1 MQELRDAAAWA
12 EGMVWTSPE
21 RHGAMTGLMKAQSD
35 WIPLSIGAVRPTQ
48 GKTLA
53 VMEVSGGS
61 QSFNAV
67 NRVRILG
74 RWMRMITIPNQSSVA
89 APALHGFAGGRYEQE
104 AHPMDMP
111 ISPMSI
117 GFLSHPTR
125 HLFFTG
131 KGGVG
136 KTSLST
142 AAALT
147 LADGGKKVLLVSTDA
162 ASNLDEML
170 GVELRNTPTP
180 VPGARGLWV
189 LNIDPDN
196 AAESYRQRV
205 IAQMGTAAT
214 ETELSTVR
222 EQLSG
227 ACTTEIASF
236 DEFASLLSDDAEH
249 FDHIV
254 FDTAPTGHTLRLL
267 GLPKAW
273 SGFLAGNDRGA
284 SCLGPHSGLKMQ
296 ELRFKTALAA
306 LSDPART
313 TVILVTRPDKGAI
326 AEAARTSEELHEL
339 GLNNQRLA
347 VNGVFHASARSDAVA
362 CAIEDLGQ
370 LALAEMP
377 QSLCDLAQDRVP
389 LRAFDTVGLPALR
402 ALLSAGTPTA
412 EPTHAAPISA
422 AEPTTPILG
431 LAALADEL
439 AAAGHGLI
447 MVMGKGGVGKTTVA
461 AALALGLIQRGKTV
475 HLSTT
480 DPAAHLAATLNGE
493 VAGLQVSRI
502 DPKFE
507 TQRYVDKI
515 MAAKSPNLDAQ
526 EQALLLEDLRSPC
539 TEEVAVFHAFSRIVS
554 EARSAFV
561 VLDTAPTG
569 HSMLLMDA
577 TGAYHRQMTREFER
591 HGNTRVITPLMRL
604 QDATYTK
611 IILVTLPELTPVSQA
626 AALQEDLRR
635 ASVEPYAWVL
645 NKSVLAAGTRDPLL
659 TARLGGERRQIKRM
673 SAGLAQRLFTLP
685 WLTVPPIGFA
695 ELSKLARDAM
705 RTS

>member
-1 MQELRDAAAWA
+1 MEIKVLGSGCSKCRLTISMIERAALASGVTVKIVKIENPDDIHRYGVRA
-12 EGMVWTSPE
+12 TP
-21 RHGAMTGLMKAQSD
+21 
-35 WIPLSIGAVRPTQ
+35 AVVIDGQ
-48 GKTLA
+48 
-53 VMEVSGGS
+53 VV
-61 QSFNAV
+61 
-67 NRVRILG
+67 
-74 RWMRMITIPNQSSVA
+74 
-89 APALHGFAGGRYEQE
+89 HAGGLPSHDEVLGWLKPE
-104 AHPMDMP
+104 P
-111 ISPMSI
+111 IE
-117 GFLSHPTR
+117 FLRHPTR

-147 LADGGKKVLLVSTDA
+147 LADAGKKVLLVSTDA

-180 VPGARGLWV
+180 VPDAPGLWV

-196 AAESYRQRV
+196 AAESYRLRV
-205 IAQMGTAAT
+205 LEQMGATAT
-214 ETELSTVR
+214 ETERSTVR

-236 DEFASLLSDDAEH
+236 DEFASLLADDAEH

-267 GLPKAW
+267 SLPKAW

-296 ELRFKTALAA
+296 EVRFKAALAA
-306 LSDPART
+306 LSDPVKT
-313 TVILVTRPDKGAI
+313 TVVLVTRPDKGAI
-326 AEAARTSEELHEL
+326 AEAARTSEDLHEL

-347 VNGVFHASARSDAVA
+347 INGVFHASDRSDLVA

-370 LALAEMP
+370 LALDEMP
-377 QSLCDLAQDRVP
+377 KALRDLPQDRVP

-402 ALLSAGTPTA
+402 ALLSTEAVTNESIQA
-412 EPTHAAPISA
+412 AAPV
-422 AEPTTPILG
+422 TTESIAPVQG

-439 AAAGHGLI
+439 AAAEHGLI

-461 AALALGLIQRGKTV
+461 AALALGLVQRGKTV

-493 VAGLQVSRI
+493 VPGLHVTRI
-502 DPKFE
+502 DPKVE
-507 TQRYVDKI
+507 TQRYIDKI

-526 EQALLLEDLRSPC
+526 EQALLREDLRSPC

-554 EARSAFV
+554 EGRSAFV

-577 TGAYHRQMTREFER
+577 TGAYHRQMVREFEG
-591 HGNTRVITPLMRL
+591 HGNTHIVTPLMRL

-611 IILVTLPELTPVSQA
+611 IILVTLPEATPVSQA
-626 AALQEDLRR
+626 AALQDDLRR

-645 NKSVLAAGTRDPLL
+645 NKSVLAAGTHDPLL
-659 TARLGGERRQIKRM
+659 AARLAGERKQIERM
-673 SAGLAQRLFTLP
+673 GNGLAKRLFTLP
-685 WLTVPPIGFA
+685 WLTVPPIGYV
-695 ELSKLARDAM
+695 ELSKLVINAAP
-705 RTS
+705 THAATT